1 MDIDEGATAEDNEV
15 CDDAPAPKLSQ
26 AQWCGVDRATSRTA
40 QPHTAGFG
48 TRHDSRGTH
57 CHHLRQHERD
67 RVILA
72 PPTELNIGDAVLA
85 EIAPGHYVL
94 HRIIQLEGDQ
104 VTLMGDG
111 NVQGT
116 ESCRRQDVAGIVTH
130 YLRPKRTLLA
140 SDPQLQRRIRLWRR
154 LLPIRRYLLFIN
166 KAII

>member
-1 MDIDEGATAEDNEV
+1 M
-15 CDDAPAPKLSQ
+15 
-26 AQWCGVDRATSRTA
+26 
-40 QPHTAGFG
+40 
-48 TRHDSRGTH
+48 
-57 CHHLRQHERD
+57 
-67 RVILA
+67 
-72 PPTELNIGDAVLA
+72 
-85 EIAPGHYVL
+85 L

-154 LLPIRRYLLFIN
+154 LLPIRRYLLFIY